1 MQLGRKARHAQHT
14 QGIFDKRGRNMAR
27 HFRGEIALT
36 AIRINQ
42 LPRVI
47 LRHRIDGQIA
57 AQQIFFEGDI
67 GCVVASKAGVTYAGF
82 AFGTG
87 KGMFFFT
94 VRMQKH
100 RKIFP
105 DGLKACR

>member
-1 MQLGRKARHAQHT
+1 MQLSRKARHAQHT
-14 QGIFDKRGRNMAR
+14 QGIFHKRGRNMAQ

-47 LRHRIDGQIA
+47 LRHRVDGQIA
-57 AQQIFFEGDI
+57 AQQIVFQTHVWSI
-67 GCVVASKAGVTYAGF
+67 VASKAGVTYAGF

-105 DGLKACR
+105 DSLKACR